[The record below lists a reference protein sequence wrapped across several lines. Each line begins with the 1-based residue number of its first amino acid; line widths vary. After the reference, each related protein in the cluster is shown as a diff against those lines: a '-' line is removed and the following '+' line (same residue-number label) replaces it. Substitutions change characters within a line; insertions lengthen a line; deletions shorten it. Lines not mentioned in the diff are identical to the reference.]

1 MNMLELLIIGNI
13 FILLIFFEF
22 SMMNVLQDPKDEG
35 LVNLLQHL
43 YSFWVLDLQ
52 LQIFSQKL
60 KLQNII
66 KDILTFFFS
75 FHQNGRR
82 NKERY
87 DSHRW

>member
-13 FILLIFFEF
+13 FILLIFFES

-66 KDILTFFFS
+66 KDILTLFFHFIKMEE
-75 FHQNGRR
+75 GT
-82 NKERY
+82 KKIKI
-87 DSHRW
+87 